1 MQTTQ
6 STMTPIE
13 ITELDRTDV
22 LASASDLD
30 LGIQE
35 LDEFVAPFD
44 FDDFK
49 EGFAVGA
56 GLGAAVG
63 AAAIAT

>member
-1 MQTTQ
+1 MTATTAELTLVDQT
-6 STMTPIE
+6 P
-13 ITELDRTDV
+13 
-22 LASASDLD
+22 LD
-30 LGIQE
+30 LGIEE

-56 GLGAAVG
+56 GLGAATGGAVLA
-63 AAAIAT
+63 AAAIT